1 MTDARVLES
10 RSGSSIQATPAIW
23 TCVYVLIAVAA
34 GAVVWVVGHRGLFLC
49 DQSGVF
55 DGGWRLM
62 QGQVMYRDFYTP
74 YPPVTFLI
82 QWLFFRIVGVDF
94 SAMVLAAAA
103 VNVVAASC
111 VMRIIRRV
119 LPDAQF
125 RPAALAGGVLTA
137 VWFQAPAGTLWFEQT
152 SFLFNLVA
160 LTLMIETT
168 HSSERTAAY
177 LRVAAG
183 CSLAVAIL
191 SKQTAGTVLLP
202 VPLATAVMLSLPRW
216 RKTIL
221 EISAGMLLVFALFG
235 LWLVAFSSPTGF
247 WRSVIVMSRELG
259 ASRGRGLRSL
269 AFILHVKSTWEYVW
283 KAITLVFIFAV
294 SRVAFRSALAKVN
307 VAMACW
313 LILGYI
319 FFENMFAALTL
330 NEPENSIGFL
340 GLINGL
346 AFGLCLPVMWRPKF
360 AQLRIAGLLMSVP
373 LMVVSAYYIIA
384 KTTFYGW
391 TYSAT
396 RIVQQFDQP
405 ARFSE
410 RVNVR
415 GASRLVWGDPTFV
428 GPGRGPKMELTRKD
442 FENVNAWLAKANTN
456 FFVFPDSTL
465 LYGLHHKVSPQP
477 WLYFFE
483 GHSFRESDLPQIDVT
498 ILRSLQKNKVGVVV
512 LEKVSYLENH
522 KLLHKM
528 PQLDAW
534 IHNNFEKT
542 AEFGMYEVW
551 VLRSGQPSA
560 S

>member
-1 MTDARVLES
+1 MADARLQGP
-10 RSGSSIQATPAIW
+10 RSSLIRATPVIW
-23 TCVYVLIAVAA
+23 ICVYLLIAVVA
-34 GAVVWVVGHRGLFLC
+34 GVVVWVVGHRGLFLC
-49 DQSGVF
+49 DQSGMF

-62 QGQVMYRDFYTP
+62 QGQVMYRDFFTP
-74 YPPVTFLI
+74 YPPVVFLI
-82 QWLFFRIVGVDF
+82 QWLFFRIAGVNF
-94 SAMVLAAAA
+94 SAMVLAAA
-103 VNVVAASC
+103 VMNVLAALC

-125 RPAALAGGVLTA
+125 RPAALAGGLLTA
-137 VWFQAPAGTLWFEQT
+137 VWFQAPFGTLWFEQT
-152 SFLFNLVA
+152 SFFFNILA
-160 LTLMIETT
+160 LTLVMETT
-168 HSSERTAAY
+168 HSSERTATY
-177 LRVAAG
+177 LHVAAG
-183 CSLAVAIL
+183 CSLAFAIL
-191 SKQTAGTVLLP
+191 SKQTGTVLLP
-202 VPLATAVMLSLPRW
+202 VPLATAVMLSTPRW
-216 RKTIL
+216 RKTLL
-221 EISAGMLLVFALFG
+221 ELSAGMLLVFALFA

-247 WRSVIVMSRELG
+247 WQSVIVMSRELG

-269 AFILHVKSTWEYVW
+269 AFILHVEFTWGYVW
-283 KAITLVFIFAV
+283 KPITLVFIFAV

-307 VAMACW
+307 VVTACW

-319 FFENMFAALTL
+319 FFQNIFAALTL
-330 NEPENSIGFL
+330 NEQENSMGYL

-346 AFGLCLPVMWRPKF
+346 AFGLCLPPMWRPRF
-360 AQLRIAGLLMSVP
+360 AQLRIAGLLVSVP
-373 LMVVSAYYIIA
+373 LLVVSAYYIVA

-391 TYSAT
+391 TYSAMRSVQEFVHPT
-396 RIVQQFDQP
+396 RFD
-405 ARFSE
+405 E
-410 RVNVR
+410 RVNVP

-428 GPGRGPKMELTRKD
+428 GPRSGPKMELTRKD
-442 FENVNAWLAKANTN
+442 FEDVNAWLAKANIN

-522 KLLHKM
+522 KLLQKM

-542 AEFGMYEVW
+542 AEFGIYEVW
-551 VLRSGQPSA
+551 VLRSEQPSVG
-560 S
+560 

>member
-1 MTDARVLES
+1 MTDTGLQGS
-10 RSGSSIQATPAIW
+10 RRSLIRATPVIW
-23 TCVYVLIAVAA
+23 SCVYVLIAAVA
-34 GAVVWVVGHRGLFLC
+34 GVVVWVVGHRGLFLC
-49 DQSGVF
+49 DQSGIF

-62 QGQVMYRDFYTP
+62 QGQVMYRDFFTP
-74 YPPVTFLI
+74 YPPVVFLI
-82 QWLFFRIVGVDF
+82 QWLFFRIAGVDF
-94 SAMVLAAAA
+94 SAMVLAAATI
-103 VNVVAASC
+103 NVLAALC

-137 VWFQAPAGTLWFEQT
+137 VWFQAPFGTLWFEQT
-152 SFLFNLVA
+152 SFFFNLAA
-160 LTLMIETT
+160 LTLVIETT
-168 HSSERTAAY
+168 HSSERRAAC

-183 CSLAVAIL
+183 CSLALAIL
-191 SKQTAGTVLLP
+191 SKQTAGTVVLP
-202 VPLATAVMLSLPRW
+202 VPLAAAVMLSMSRW

-221 EISAGMLLVFALFG
+221 ELSAGMSLVFALFG

-269 AFILHVKSTWEYVW
+269 AFILQVQLTWGYVW
-283 KAITLVFIFAV
+283 KPITLVFIFAV
-294 SRVAFRSALAKVN
+294 SRVAFRSALRKVN
-307 VAMACW
+307 VVMACW

-319 FFENMFAALTL
+319 FFQNIFAALTL
-330 NEPENSIGFL
+330 NEPENGIGYL

-346 AFGLCLPVMWRPKF
+346 AFGLCLPLMWRPRF
-360 AQLRIAGLLMSVP
+360 AQLRIAGLLVSVP
-373 LMVVSAYYIIA
+373 LLVVSAYYIIA
-384 KTTFYGW
+384 KTTFDGW
-391 TYSAT
+391 TFSAMRTVQEFGHST
-396 RIVQQFDQP
+396 RFDEQ
-405 ARFSE
+405 
-410 RVNVR
+410 VNVP
-415 GASRLVWGDPTFV
+415 GAARLVWGNPTFV
-428 GPGRGPKMELTRKD
+428 GPRVGPRMELTRKD
-442 FENVNAWLAKANTN
+442 FENVNAWLAKANIN
-456 FFVFPDSTL
+456 FFVFPDSTI

-477 WLYFFE
+477 WLYLFE
-483 GHSFRESDLPQIDVT
+483 GHSFRESDLPQIDIT

-542 AEFGMYEVW
+542 AEFGIYEVW
-551 VLRSGQPSA
+551 VLRSEQLSA